1 MSVVDRCSIAD
12 AMSVLGGRWAV
23 HVLRDLV
30 YGRHRFSDILAS
42 TGAPRDVL
50 TTRLREL
57 ERAGLVRRQQ
67 YSAHPPRDEYHL
79 TPAGEELAPV
89 LLLLADWGDRWGA
102 HADLPGPVEF
112 RHDDHHLTPRLA
124 CGTCGQVVTA
134 GHVAARS
141 TLGLWDGDLALRGR
155 HGPHEPL

>member
-1 MSVVDRCSIAD
+1 MVERCSIAD

-57 ERAGLVRRQQ
+57 EHAGLLRRER
-67 YSAHPPRDEYHL
+67 YSERPPRDRYHL
-79 TPAGEELAPV
+79 TTAGEELAPV
-89 LLLLADWGDRWGA
+89 LLLLADWGARWGPD
-102 HADLPGPVEF
+102 ADQPAPVDF
-112 RHDDHHLTPRLA
+112 RHGDHHLSPRLA
-124 CGTCGQVVTA
+124 CGTCGEVLEPGQ
-134 GHVAARS
+134 VAARS
-141 TLGLWDGDLALRGR
+141 TLGLWAGDLPLHGR
-155 HGPHEPL
+155 HGQPAATD